1 MCHLGSDKCCAK
13 DDVNR
18 CDLCTYQHSLE
29 LPHLP
34 DMVFHKNKLVL
45 QHKDGALME
54 FKPMDALALVAN
66 GKEAALEVACA
77 QEWRETR

>member
-1 MCHLGSDKCCAK
+1 M
-13 DDVNR
+13 
-18 CDLCTYQHSLE
+18 
-29 LPHLP
+29 P